1 MKKDIS
7 HKGAT
12 IHNKSPY
19 TISFSI
25 GGLLHREISAVL
37 PLFCSEQANEL
48 IREEIKQNNVLQI
61 NSEAARKRIVGEIR
75 KRITTK
81 DTRFWQLFSQSSE
94 EDQKILLF
102 YVCLTTYKL
111 VFDFHFEVT
120 LSIWNS
126 SSSVVDAYLYK
137 MELDEIGGNDQ
148 FVFDLSDVSKK
159 KAISSYLRMLKELKL
174 LDTTSNQLK
183 SVTPSAE
190 ILNYMVKN
198 REFWFLDACLLSAQ
212 TKTQLITTAL

>member
-1 MKKDIS
+1 
-7 HKGAT
+7 
-12 IHNKSPY
+12 
-19 TISFSI
+19 
-25 GGLLHREISAVL
+25 
-37 PLFCSEQANEL
+37 
-48 IREEIKQNNVLQI
+48 
-61 NSEAARKRIVGEIR
+61 
-75 KRITTK
+75 
-81 DTRFWQLFSQSSE
+81 
-94 EDQKILLF
+94 
-102 YVCLTTYKL
+102 
-111 VFDFHFEVT
+111 
-120 LSIWNS
+120 
-126 SSSVVDAYLYK
+126 